1 MGTHYKGSAEKVQ
14 ALNVFIKL
22 IRASESVMSRLARHL
37 SEHDLTAGQ
46 FGTLEAL
53 LHLGPMCQAELGR
66 KQLRSSG
73 NITMVVDHLEKRG
86 FVSRKR
92 EGGDRRYITVHLTPR
107 GRKLIA
113 DVFPRHLD
121 AIVREMDVLSS
132 TEQKQIEKLLRKIGL
147 QESSHSQIKN

>member
-1 MGTHYKGSAEKVQ
+1 MGTHYKGPAEKVQ

-37 SEHDLTAGQ
+37 SEAGLTQSQ

-73 NITMVVDHLEKRG
+73 NITMVVDNLQKRG
-86 FVSRKR
+86 LVRRKR
-92 EGGDRRYITVHLTPR
+92 EGDDRRYVTVHLTPK

-121 AIVREMDVLSS
+121 IIVREMKVLHPA
-132 TEQKQIEKLLRKIGL
+132 EQKQLEGYLRRIGL
-147 QESSHSQIKN
+147 QGSTHL

>member
-1 MGTHYKGSAEKVQ
+1 MGTHYKGPAEKVQ

-37 SEHDLTAGQ
+37 SEADLTQSQ

-73 NITMVVDHLEKRG
+73 NITMVVDNLQKRG
-86 FVSRKR
+86 LVRRKR
-92 EGGDRRYITVHLTPR
+92 EGDDRRYVTVHLTPK

-121 AIVREMDVLSS
+121 IIVREMKVLHPA
-132 TEQKQIEKLLRKIGL
+132 EQKQLEGYLRRIGL
-147 QESSHSQIKN
+147 QGSTHL